1 MGGPVQQGHRALPAQ
16 GDSATILEDTSHDL
30 RGTCTLCCS
39 RRWYC
44 VPVAANEGARHI
56 AVAVVIP
63 GLIGAGAVLG
73 PGGPGLSLVRG
84 EPTASP
90 VSHARF
96 RDEERST
103 VEAAPNPTQSIT
115 VSSAPPARSE
125 QTPAFTALTGL
136 PTAEEA
142 MRATHIAQEKI
153 KVEREKRARARTCSC
168 EGDRRPQAGP
178 VSRPAHTVRLFLRTT
193 SNVWAV
199 QERRGWNAREILL
212 KKSEADH

>member
-1 MGGPVQQGHRALPAQ
+1 MYRSQQTKALA
-16 GDSATILEDTSHDL
+16 L
-30 RGTCTLCCS
+30 
-39 RRWYC
+39 
-44 VPVAANEGARHI
+44 ARHI

-73 PGGPGLSLVRG
+73 PGGPGPSLVGG

-103 VEAAPNPTQSIT
+103 VEAPTQSIT

-142 MRATHIAQEKI
+142 MRATRIAQEKI
-153 KVEREKRARARTCSC
+153 KVEREKRLARERARARAIAA
-168 EGDRRPQAGP
+168 RRLDPFHGQPTRSAYSYAPHRTYGP
-178 VSRPAHTVRLFLRTT
+178 F
-193 SNVWAV
+193 NN
-199 QERRGWNAREILL
+199 GWNAREILL
-212 KKSEADH
+212 KKSEADR

>member
-1 MGGPVQQGHRALPAQ
+1 MYRSQQTKALA
-16 GDSATILEDTSHDL
+16 L
-30 RGTCTLCCS
+30 
-39 RRWYC
+39 
-44 VPVAANEGARHI
+44 ARHI

-73 PGGPGLSLVRG
+73 PGGPGPSLVRG

-125 QTPAFTALTGL
+125 QTPALTALTGL

-142 MRATHIAQEKI
+142 MRATRIAQEKI
-153 KVEREKRARARTCSC
+153 KVERAKRWLARERARARTIAA
-168 EGDRRPQAGP
+168 RRLDPFHGQPTRSVYSYAPHRTYGPFNQTGKAG
-178 VSRPAHTVRLFLRTT
+178 VTGGMQGRFC
-193 SNVWAV
+193 
-199 QERRGWNAREILL
+199 
-212 KKSEADH
+212 

>member
-1 MGGPVQQGHRALPAQ
+1 MFRSQQ
-16 GDSATILEDTSHDL
+16 TK
-30 RGTCTLCCS
+30 
-39 RRWYC
+39 
-44 VPVAANEGARHI
+44 ARHI

-115 VSSAPPARSE
+115 VSSAPPARLE

-142 MRATHIAQEKI
+142 MRATRIAQEKI
-153 KVEREKRARARTCSC
+153 KVERAKRRLARERARARAIAA
-168 EGDRRPQAGP
+168 RRLDPFHGQPTRSAYSYAPHRTYGP
-178 VSRPAHTVRLFLRTT
+178 FNQTR
-193 SNVWAV
+193 N
-199 QERRGWNAREILL
+199 GWNAREILL
-212 KKSEADH
+212 KKSEADR

>member
-1 MGGPVQQGHRALPAQ
+1 VYRSQQAKALA
-16 GDSATILEDTSHDL
+16 
-30 RGTCTLCCS
+30 R
-39 RRWYC
+39 
-44 VPVAANEGARHI
+44 ARHI

-73 PGGPGLSLVRG
+73 PGGPGPSLVRG

-125 QTPAFTALTGL
+125 QTPAFTALTGQ

-142 MRATHIAQEKI
+142 MRATRIAQEKI
-153 KVEREKRARARTCSC
+153 KVERAKRQLARERARAIAARRLDPFHGQPTRSVYSYAPHRTY
-168 EGDRRPQAGP
+168 GP
-178 VSRPAHTVRLFLRTT
+178 F
-193 SNVWAV
+193 NNGWGN
-199 QERRGWNAREILL
+199 GWNAREILL